1 MAAKA
6 AAKGAARASTR
17 PTHFLALPLNTFNPL
32 HAFVAK
38 AHEGILRHCPDLKG
52 TLVEPHAAHITL
64 GVLSLPSEERVSA
77 CCADLRQWIEGE
89 GRAVVREDI
98 RLRLAGVRQFKSG
111 VLYLAASTTATESG
125 DAAGCPL
132 AEMHASLSRHLH
144 LKGYLPEEPK
154 QGGYTPHCTIAKF
167 SKLRLPRRPKKGE
180 EGEVGG
186 AGGPPR
192 SKWAKRRAR
201 KNRKFPRECYEEVVD
216 EVVGE
221 VSLGVSHLQL
231 CAMGGRKKGEYYQVL
246 FPSQTDQEEL
256 S

>member
-167 SKLRLPRRPKKGE
+167 SKLRKF
-180 EGEVGG
+180 
-186 AGGPPR
+186 
-192 SKWAKRRAR
+192 R